1 MFSVESFTT
10 ERVLTHLDLPA
21 IHMTLVLPAV
31 SGGKPRAARRINAF
45 YAHMV
50 DALEA
55 FARKNLLPQAARSL
69 DAAVERSRGFEPW
82 RVKTSFTYEDTD
94 GAPVITHRLYA
105 CCDGDER
112 EREFTTVWDADSGLI
127 TRDYSG

>member
-1 MFSVESFTT
+1 MFSIEGITM
-10 ERVLTHLDLPA
+10 ERILTHLDLPA

-31 SGGKPRAARRINAF
+31 SGGNPRAARRLNAF
-45 YAHMV
+45 YAHMA

-55 FARKNLLPQAARSL
+55 YARKNLLPQTAQSL

-82 RVKTSFTYEDTD
+82 RVKASFTYEDAD

-105 CCDGDER
+105 RYDGDER
-112 EREFTTVWDADSGLI
+112 EREFTTVWDTATGLI